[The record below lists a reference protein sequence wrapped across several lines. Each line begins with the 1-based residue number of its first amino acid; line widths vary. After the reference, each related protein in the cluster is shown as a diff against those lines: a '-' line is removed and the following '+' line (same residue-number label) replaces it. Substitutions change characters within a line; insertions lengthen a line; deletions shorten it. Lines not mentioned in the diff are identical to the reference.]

1 MLHNEARNLL
11 VEAYEKTHDAKGIAL
26 AYGVSVP
33 TVYRLAEQK
42 AKTGSVDLRV
52 SKRGRKRVLGQ
63 DALEKIAKTI
73 DARPDI
79 TLAEIVEKLELPVGI
94 ETVRRAIQAMGYR
107 RKKKM
112 IHASEQERPRCA
124 GKREQWNGFAKTVQ
138 ASHLVFLDESGVNI
152 DMARRYGRG
161 KGGRRVVDHAPLNT
175 PQSTTILSSVRLDGE
190 VAFTIFQGGTTGD
203 KFLTYLKDVLIPTL
217 HPGDIVVMDNLRT
230 HHIQAVGELL
240 HGAGAEV
247 LYLPPYSPD
256 LNPIEKLWSKVKAI
270 LRKLR
275 VRSPDALDDAIH
287 FALNCVSAADCVG
300 WFCCAGYCLF

>member
-1 MLHNEARNLL
+1 M
-11 VEAYEKTHDAKGIAL
+11 
-26 AYGVSVP
+26 
-33 TVYRLAEQK
+33 
-42 AKTGSVDLRV
+42 
-52 SKRGRKRVLGQ
+52 
-63 DALEKIAKTI
+63 
-73 DARPDI
+73 
-79 TLAEIVEKLELPVGI
+79 
-94 ETVRRAIQAMGYR
+94 QA
-107 RKKKM
+107 
-112 IHASEQERPRCA
+112 
-124 GKREQWNGFAKTVQ
+124 KREQWSGFAKTVQ

-240 HGAGAEV
+240 HGAGAEI
-247 LYLPPYSPD
+247 LYLPPYSPG

>member
-1 MLHNEARNLL
+1 
-11 VEAYEKTHDAKGIAL
+11 V
-26 AYGVSVP
+26 
-33 TVYRLAEQK
+33 
-42 AKTGSVDLRV
+42 
-52 SKRGRKRVLGQ
+52 
-63 DALEKIAKTI
+63 
-73 DARPDI
+73 
-79 TLAEIVEKLELPVGI
+79 
-94 ETVRRAIQAMGYR
+94 QA
-107 RKKKM
+107 
-112 IHASEQERPRCA
+112 
-124 GKREQWNGFAKTVQ
+124 KREQWSGFAKTVQ

-300 WFCCAGYCLF
+300 WFCCTGYCLF